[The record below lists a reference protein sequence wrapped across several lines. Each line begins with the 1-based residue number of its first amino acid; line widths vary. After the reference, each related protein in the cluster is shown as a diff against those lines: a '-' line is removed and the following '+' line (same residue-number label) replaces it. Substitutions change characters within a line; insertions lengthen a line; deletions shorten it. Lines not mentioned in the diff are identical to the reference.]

1 MNIRHFLAVGL
12 MISTSLYAGSALA
25 AGDAK
30 KGKKVFNK
38 CKACHTLKVGKHRV
52 GPSLAG
58 VIGRKAGGAEGFKKY
73 KGMKGADW
81 IWNEALLA
89 EYLTNPGKFTK
100 ARTGKKTSMVLKL
113 KKQKDRDNVIAYL
126 KAAK

>member
-1 MNIRHFLAVGL
+1 MNVRRFLALGL
-12 MISTSLYAGSALA
+12 IISTSLYAGSALA

-38 CKACHTLKVGKHRV
+38 CKACHKIKAGKHGV

-58 VIGRKAGGAEGFKKY
+58 IVGRKAGTVAGYKRY

-81 IWNEALLA
+81 VWNEALLS